1 MARLS
6 KFTNLLSYGQNL
18 GSMDLMDVLQ
28 ERRSVRR
35 YASGPVEDE
44 QITSLLDA
52 AETAPSAGNLRARK
66 YIVVTKPDLQSAL
79 ALAAYGQEHVAS
91 APLLIVVCADIPRSS
106 RRYGDRGYLYAIQ
119 DASSAI
125 MCMLLAAHDMG
136 LGACWT
142 GAFDENAVKNILD
155 VPDYIVV
162 AAIISLG
169 WPAEK
174 PLPPPRRDMTEV
186 VSWMVP

>member
-1 MARLS
+1 M
-6 KFTNLLSYGQNL
+6 
-18 GSMDLMDVLQ
+18 LQ

-35 YASGPVEDE
+35 YTSENVAEV
-44 QITSLLDA
+44 QITALLEA

-66 YIVVTKPDLQSAL
+66 YIVVTEPELRSAL
-79 ALAAYGQEHVAS
+79 ALAAHRQEHVAS

-106 RRYGDRGYLYAIQ
+106 SRYGDRGALYAIQ
-119 DASSAI
+119 DASAAI

-136 LGACWT
+136 LGTCWT
-142 GAFDENAVKNILD
+142 GAFDDNAVRNLLKIPNH
-155 VPDYIVV
+155 IVV
-162 AAIISLG
+162 AAIISVG

-174 PLPPPRRDMTEV
+174 PFPPPRRDMTEV